1 MYSMH
6 YLQLRSWGFFCSLSV
21 HNLAQLC
28 SPSVWLI
35 GVILFINN
43 VLVFFIICIWFFQQK
58 HILFSTS
65 FLFSHTQFCGIFSH
79 ILYQSGL
86 INDKFRWTAK
96 VLKFGKKTSSQFS
109 HTAILFLTIC
119 ANSENSNVEETAMQA
134 NLHMSKFMS
143 NGIGSTDSV
152 VFNDGATSSG
162 ITHCS
167 QLCQS
172 YKINQVHKTG
182 MCYRKGVLVSQ
193 PWCSGNLL
201 QFINL
206 CC

>member
-1 MYSMH
+1 
-6 YLQLRSWGFFCSLSV
+6 
-21 HNLAQLC
+21 
-28 SPSVWLI
+28 
-35 GVILFINN
+35 
-43 VLVFFIICIWFFQQK
+43 
-58 HILFSTS
+58 
-65 FLFSHTQFCGIFSH
+65 
-79 ILYQSGL
+79 
-86 INDKFRWTAK
+86 
-96 VLKFGKKTSSQFS
+96 
-109 HTAILFLTIC
+109 
-119 ANSENSNVEETAMQA
+119 MQA

-152 VFNDGATSSG
+152 VFDDGATSSG

-182 MCYRKGVLVSQ
+182 MCYSKGVLLSQ

>member
-1 MYSMH
+1 
-6 YLQLRSWGFFCSLSV
+6 
-21 HNLAQLC
+21 
-28 SPSVWLI
+28 
-35 GVILFINN
+35 
-43 VLVFFIICIWFFQQK
+43 
-58 HILFSTS
+58 
-65 FLFSHTQFCGIFSH
+65 
-79 ILYQSGL
+79 
-86 INDKFRWTAK
+86 
-96 VLKFGKKTSSQFS
+96 
-109 HTAILFLTIC
+109 
-119 ANSENSNVEETAMQA
+119 MQA

-152 VFNDGATSSG
+152 VFDDGATSSG

-172 YKINQVHKTG
+172 YKINQVHKAG

-193 PWCSGNLL
+193 PLCSGNLL